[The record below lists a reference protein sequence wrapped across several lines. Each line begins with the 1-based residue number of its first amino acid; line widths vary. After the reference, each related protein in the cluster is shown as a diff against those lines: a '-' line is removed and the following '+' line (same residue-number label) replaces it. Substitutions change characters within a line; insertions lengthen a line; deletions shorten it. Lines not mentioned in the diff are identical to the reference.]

1 MQRGKHY
8 PLVTN
13 GERIDKDKSIF
24 DYSANKEEVKGSVSL
39 ANYAL
44 ANNGSLEKVETRASR
59 GGGNLALD

>member
-13 GERIDKDKSIF
+13 GEGIDKDKSIF

-44 ANNGSLEKVETRASR
+44 ANGNQSQSGR
-59 GGGNLALD
+59 GKPRNH